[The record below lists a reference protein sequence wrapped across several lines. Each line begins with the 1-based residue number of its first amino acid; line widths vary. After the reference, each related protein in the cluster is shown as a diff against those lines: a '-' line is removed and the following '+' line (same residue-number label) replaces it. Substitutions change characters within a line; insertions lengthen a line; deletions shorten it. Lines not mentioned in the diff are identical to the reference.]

1 MSVSLERLA
10 PLWRWTLVGSL
21 APFWSR
27 PLTYKKWAVFSLL
40 PAALHSSRNALMPSL
55 ILVPRKVLKTR
66 NNPNYVPSTAMQSSK
81 TCPELSTQGVSRRP
95 LHAGQCMSRGCP
107 GRGALL
113 PNGAWSIIHS
123 AITLIEKLRFE
134 VQCKF

>member
-1 MSVSLERLA
+1 MAVSLERLA

-21 APFWSR
+21 APLWSR
-27 PLTYKKWAVFSLL
+27 PLTYKKWADFSLL

-66 NNPNYVPSTAMQSSK
+66 NNPNYLPSTAMQSSK

-95 LHAGQCMSRGCP
+95 LHAGQWMSRGCP
-107 GRGALL
+107 GRGVLL

-123 AITLIEKLRFE
+123 AITLMGELKFE
-134 VQCKF
+134 VHSKF